1 MKCPVCKTECGE
13 LRGCPECGF
22 TELTPTFLSESEGN
36 AWLENVVWPWRRE
49 YWSSLT
55 DFEFDGTTLVKYSG
69 KASNLLIPYGV
80 QKLGEKCLFG
90 NSSIKTVTIPSSVKA
105 IANSAFSACFNLC
118 EVQMPSTVST
128 IGENAFSTCVEL
140 KHITIPPAVKTLS
153 KKMFCGCAFHD
164 FIIPEGVEVVEDHA
178 IYGGDIRTLHIP
190 SSVKTI
196 GEEIASGKNLK
207 TITVA
212 AGNPFFKVVQGCLID
227 TREQKI
233 LLAAAGA
240 GIPQNAALKQI
251 GADVFSF
258 RDMTEIDIPE
268 GMTHIGRQSF
278 AYCSD
283 VQKIHIP
290 QTLSYI
296 GAGAFQSCHQIKEI
310 SVHPNNPFYF
320 FESGCLIDRRTFE
333 IIICIGKEQH
343 LILPEYAQSIGP
355 CAYYGFATDGQIIT
369 IGPNVTHIG
378 SNAFESLSNIWITI
392 PKTVKTIDP
401 GAFRITGR
409 IFCEHKRRPKGW
421 AEKWART
428 TGDHSWQVF
437 AEVLWADSWHYENGL
452 PVPNNDEPHLL
463 FR

>member
-1 MKCPVCKTECGE
+1 MKCPVCKTECSE
-13 LRGCPECGF
+13 LNACPECGF

-55 DFEFDGTTLVKYSG
+55 DFEFNGTTLVKYSG
-69 KASNLLIPYGV
+69 KAQNVSIPYGV

-90 NSSIKTVTIPSSVKA
+90 NCSVETVTIPSSVSV
-105 IANSAFSACFNLC
+105 IENSAFSACFSLC
-118 EVQMPSTVST
+118 EVNIPSTVT
-128 IGENAFSTCVEL
+128 HIGENAFSTCVEL
-140 KHITIPPAVKTLS
+140 KHITIPSSLKTLS
-153 KKMFCGCAFHD
+153 KKMLCGYAFQD
-164 FIIPEGVEVVEDHA
+164 LVIPEGVEAIEDRA
-178 IYGGDIRTLHIP
+178 IYSGNLRSLHIP

-196 GEEIASGKNLK
+196 GEEITSGKNLE
-207 TITVA
+207 TISVSA
-212 AGNPFFKVVQGCLID
+212 DNPYFKVVHGCLID

-233 LLAAAGA
+233 LLATAGA
-240 GIPQNAALKQI
+240 DIPQKAALEQI
-251 GADVFSF
+251 GAEVFSF
-258 RDMTEIDIPE
+258 RDMAEIDIPE
-268 GMTHIGRQSF
+268 GITHIGRQSF
-278 AYCSD
+278 AYCSE
-283 VQKIHIP
+283 VRKIQIP
-290 QTLSYI
+290 QTLADI
-296 GAGAFQSCHQIKEI
+296 GAGAFQSCRSLEEI
-310 SVHPNNPFYF
+310 HIHPNNPYYF

-333 IIICIGKEQH
+333 IIICIGKEKH
-343 LILPEYAQSIGP
+343 LVLPECARSIGP

-401 GAFRITGR
+401 GAFRIAGR

-437 AEVLWADSWHYENGL
+437 SEVLWADSWHYENGL
-452 PVPNNDEPHLL
+452 PVPNNNEPHLL